1 MSQFL
6 EYLPIAV
13 FVVVYWTVDIYW
25 ATAALMAAVVAQVA
39 VMRIVGVPISTLLK
53 FTLGMALVF
62 GTLTLVLHDER
73 FIKAKPT
80 VVVWVMAAGL
90 LIGRY
95 VLRRDFLKS
104 LLGSQL
110 ELPPAAWAHL
120 NIGWSA
126 VLFVEGAANLWVA
139 HQFSTDVWV
148 TFKLFGMLAMS
159 LLASVATAAYLVWA
173 GHLTELEAPPAEPP
187 GES

>member
-13 FVVVYWTVDIYW
+13 FVVVYWLVDIYW
-25 ATAALMAAVVAQVA
+25 ATAALMAAVVLQVA
-39 VMRIVGVPISTLLK
+39 VMRTARVPISTTLK

-95 VLRRDFLKS
+95 VLRRDFLKA
-104 LLGSQL
+104 LLGHQL
-110 ELPPAAWAHL
+110 DLPASAWAHL

-126 VLFVEGAANLWVA
+126 ILFIEGAVNLWVA
-139 HQFSTDVWV
+139 HRFSTDVWV

-159 LLASVATAAYLVWA
+159 LLASIATAVYLVRA
-173 GHLTELEAPPAEPP
+173 GHLNEIEASPTKSSPEA
-187 GES
+187 

>member
-13 FVVVYWTVDIYW
+13 FVIVYWQTDIYW
-25 ATAALMAAVVAQVA
+25 ATAALMASVVLQVA
-39 VMRIVGVPISTLLK
+39 VMRIAGMPISGLLR
-53 FTLGMALVF
+53 FTLASALLF

-80 VVVWVMAAGL
+80 VVVWTMAAAL

-95 VLRRDFLKS
+95 LLRRDFLKS

-110 ELPPAAWAHL
+110 KLPATAWAHL
-120 NIGWSA
+120 NLGWSA
-126 VLFVEGAANLWVA
+126 VLFIEGAVNLWVA
-139 HQFSTDVWV
+139 HRFSTDVWV
-148 TFKLFGMLAMS
+148 TFKLFGMLAIS
-159 LLASVATAAYLVWA
+159 LLASVATAVYLVRA
-173 GHLTELEAPPAEPP
+173 GHMTEIDAAQARSPREP
-187 GES
+187 